1 MQPVRRVFRATVEAW
16 RTSRV
21 SEAAIGR
28 YVILFASLLHIG
40 WAVLLII
47 NPTAG
52 SSTPVAIILRVFG
65 GPYRSAAVL
74 VACAV
79 VAMIFPF
86 KKHRVSAEAM
96 AGLLIPQQVLLFMS
110 AGAGVYA
117 AATQRYSDGVVRGH
131 EFILADQLPVILLA
145 LLYSVVILE
154 AAFEPVEPS

>member
-1 MQPVRRVFRATVEAW
+1 VQPVRRTFRAAVVAW
-16 RTSRV
+16 RSSRV

-40 WAVLLII
+40 WAVLLVI

-52 SSTPVAIILRVFG
+52 QSTPVAIVIRVCG

-74 VACAV
+74 VACAL
-79 VAMIFPF
+79 VAMVFPF
-86 KKHRVSAEAM
+86 KQHRVSATAM
-96 AGLLIPQQVLLFMS
+96 AGLLIPQQVILFMS
-110 AGAGVYA
+110 AGAGIYA
-117 AATQRYSDGVVRGH
+117 AANQRYADGVARGH

-154 AAFEPVEPS
+154 AAFEPAETP